1 MTFLR
6 DERRLRP
13 TQPVFDE
20 NGVKQGMVHYQVTF
34 DLVAIIEGRNLR
46 YQARYP
52 ANSLGKVQ
60 KTGQICLA
68 ASLKPGTG

>member
-20 NGVKQGMVHYQVTF
+20 NGVKQGMVHYQ
-34 DLVAIIEGRNLR
+34 AIIEGRNLR